1 MLCIPGRGMIEFGF
15 TQFGST
21 KRDGYASRR
30 CWRADMQIRRITAS
44 YEPLLL
50 LDPQMDSA
58 VELARHLE
66 WNGFPTCVE
75 SSAAAAKAAIEHTYF
90 ATLIVIADLDDSAC
104 LDWLDDLRRTAARC
118 WIIVVSPLCDAKTC
132 NLIFRHGGDACVT
145 APVSIDDLTR
155 RLTAFQ
161 LRARPVF

>member
-1 MLCIPGRGMIEFGF
+1 MIGFGF
-15 TQFGST
+15 AQFGST
-21 KRDGYASRR
+21 KRDGYASCR
-30 CWRADMQIRRITAS
+30 CWRADMQIRHTTAS
-44 YEPLLL
+44 HVPVLL

-66 WNGFPTCVE
+66 LNGFPTRIE
-75 SSAAAAKAAIEHTYF
+75 SSVAAAQAALGRTYF
-90 ATLIVIADLDDSAC
+90 ATLIVIADVNNSGC
-104 LDWLDDLRRTAARC
+104 LDWLNELRRTAARC
-118 WIIVVSPLCDAKTC
+118 WMIIVSPQCDAKTC
-132 NLIFRHGGDACVT
+132 NLIYRHGGDACVT